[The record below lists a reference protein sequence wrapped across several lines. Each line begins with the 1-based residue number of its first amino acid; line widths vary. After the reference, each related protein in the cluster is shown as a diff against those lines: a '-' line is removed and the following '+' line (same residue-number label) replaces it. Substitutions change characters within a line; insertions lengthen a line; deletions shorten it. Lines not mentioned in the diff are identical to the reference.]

1 MALRGLK
8 VLELSGLA
16 PVPFCGMLLADY
28 GASVIRVDRPD
39 DQQTSRFDRLARGK
53 RSISIDL
60 KAPSGIDVFRRL
72 SSTADVLIEPFRPGV
87 MEKLGLG
94 PEILTK
100 ENKRLVYARL
110 SGYGQEGPL
119 AKKAGHDI
127 NYLSISGLLSMFGR
141 ANEKPHPPINLA
153 ADFAGG
159 GLLAAYAITSALFE
173 RQTTD
178 RGQVLDL
185 SLSEGLTLLC
195 YFIVNQ

>member
-28 GASVIRVDRPD
+28 GASVIRIDRPD
-39 DQQTSRFDRLARGK
+39 DRQNRMDRLARGK

-60 KAPSGIDVFRRL
+60 KIPTGIDVFRRL

-94 PEILTK
+94 PDILIN
-100 ENKRLVYARL
+100 ENKRLIYARV
-110 SGYGQEGPL
+110 SGYGQTGSL
-119 AKKAGHDI
+119 SKKAGHDI
-127 NYLSISGLLSMFGR
+127 NYLSISGLLSMLGR
-141 ANEKPHPPINLA
+141 SNQKPHPPINLA

-159 GLLAAYAITSALFE
+159 GLLAAYAIMAALFE

-185 SLSEGLTLLC
+185 SLAEGL
-195 YFIVNQ
+195 

>member
-16 PVPFCGMLLADY
+16 PVPLCGMLLADY
-28 GASVIRVDRPD
+28 GASVIRIDRPD
-39 DQQTSRFDRLARGK
+39 DRQNARLDRLARGK

-60 KAPSGIDVFRRL
+60 KIPTGIDVFRRL
-72 SSTADVLIEPFRPGV
+72 SGTADVLIEPFRPGV

-94 PEILTK
+94 PDVLLND
-100 ENKRLVYARL
+100 NKRLIYTRV
-110 SGYGQEGPL
+110 SGYGQDGSL

-141 ANEKPHPPINLA
+141 SNKNPHPPINLA

-159 GLLAAYAITSALFE
+159 GLLAAYAIMAALFE
-173 RQTTD
+173 RQTTNC
-178 RGQVLDL
+178 GQVLDL
-185 SLSEGLTLLC
+185 SLAEGL
-195 YFIVNQ
+195 